1 MSGFLWRFIRPRIE
15 EIAQDIDGF
24 CYLSLC
30 LPSTLLLFSS
40 AFTDTEESSATWIVV
55 PISGA
60 SSRLRERQFFHFPCS
75 NQRSRSS
82 SMFDLRLVHP
92 QLPCWTPATR
102 DCRWFREDNRTFYV
116 SVIASSFFYFST
128 DIILCQSKR
137 HHYPEQF
144 QVRRRFAKIFFFL
157 SIVFPFSLHRIAF
170 SIFLLVYPI
179 ALAKKN
185 VPSSSDDPFKSRKG
199 NEQNIERGRRRV
211 RRIDNRDCHPRR
223 FTLCRRQYGGRIKK
237 EKENLSSP
245 RSEVLFTL
253 DRVSL
258 AGTNIRSRETMF
270 HGSSSNW
277 LWRTEWIHFAVDS
290 NFSSDSSNTDF
301 FSIRYLPLAICFIA
315 VK

>member
-1 MSGFLWRFIRPRIE
+1 MMDSGNAWLSVISRGQSHFLRFRYRE
-15 EIAQDIDGF
+15 F
-24 CYLSLC
+24 V
-30 LPSTLLLFSS
+30 LLLLDRYYTLSIETPSLSWTISS
-40 AFTDTEESSATWIVV
+40 TKTI
-55 PISGA
+55 
-60 SSRLRERQFFHFPCS
+60 
-75 NQRSRSS
+75 
-82 SMFDLRLVHP
+82 
-92 QLPCWTPATR
+92 
-102 DCRWFREDNRTFYV
+102 RED
-116 SVIASSFFYFST
+116 
-128 DIILCQSKR
+128 
-137 HHYPEQF
+137 
-144 QVRRRFAKIFFFL
+144 FFFL